1 MLLLYNWSN
10 DKDVRKHSINK
21 KKISIKD
28 HIQWFKKKVNS
39 KENLIYIS
47 FLNSIPF
54 GMFRIEK
61 KKKFAYL
68 SYLIGKK
75 FRKRGLGFLMLSKFI
90 RKIYKK
96 FPNLKI
102 KACVFKKNL
111 ASKKIFKKIGFKIY
125 KVDNNLVYYQLT
137 KKILRS

>member
-1 MLLLYNWSN
+1 M
-10 DKDVRKHSINK
+10 
-21 KKISIKD
+21 
-28 HIQWFKKKVNS
+28 KKKVNS

-111 ASKKIFKKIGFKIY
+111 ASKKIFKKIKFKIY